1 MTIRRQGSPRGLSPE
16 EARALTERVLGF
28 SSADNARITV
38 QSGRRRFIRSADN
51 RITTAG
57 DSEDVTINVMSV
69 FGQQVASVTTNG
81 LDDAAI
87 SAAVRRS
94 EDLARIAPE
103 DPEYLNELDAQEYP
117 AVDAFYESTGEM
129 PPDALAEAAAAEI
142 NAAKAAS
149 FVASGYVD
157 VQTGSTAIATSNG
170 LFAHHA
176 ETGVAS
182 TLTVRAPDGS
192 SSGWAGDEAADWTRI
207 ETPRVAEDAVRK
219 CRTWR
224 GVTTLE
230 PGEYDVVLE
239 PSAAGMLMLR
249 MGNAFNAR
257 PADEG
262 RSFFSSPAGGNR
274 FGEQLFDPRITIVSD
289 PTHPDAETAP
299 FTSEGIPRGRETWV
313 ENGVLRNL
321 SYSRFWASRQGADA
335 KPEGANLIMS
345 GGDSTVDEMIRSTRR
360 GVLITRFWYIRGL
373 NPRTIAFTGLTR
385 DGTFLIENGRISR
398 PVNNFRFN
406 QSLAE
411 MLANVEMLGQPVR
424 VAASENASVGTP
436 VVVPAMKVRNFNL
449 ASISEAV

>member
-1 MTIRRQGSPRGLSPE
+1 MTRVRQGSPRGLSPE
-16 EARALTERVLGF
+16 EARALSERVLGF
-28 SSADNARITV
+28 STADNARVTI

-69 FGQQVASVTTNG
+69 FGQRVASVTTNG
-81 LDDAAI
+81 LDDATL

-103 DPEYLNELDAQEYP
+103 DPEYLNELGPQEYP
-117 AVDAFYESTGEM
+117 AVDAFYESTGQM
-129 PPDALAEAAAAEI
+129 PPEALAEAAATEI
-142 NAAKAAS
+142 TSARDAS
-149 FVASGYVD
+149 FVASGYID
-157 VQTGSTAIATSNG
+157 VQTGSSAIATSNG
-170 LFAHHA
+170 LFAYHS

-182 TLTVRAPDGS
+182 TLTVRGPDGS

-207 ETPRVAEDAVRK
+207 ETPRISADAVRK
-219 CRTWR
+219 CRTWA
-224 GVTTLE
+224 GVTSLE
-230 PGEYDVVLE
+230 PGDYDVILE

-249 MGNAFNAR
+249 MGGAFDAR
-257 PADEG
+257 QADEG
-262 RSFFSSPAGGNR
+262 RSFFSNPGGGNR
-274 FGEQLFDPRITIVSD
+274 IGERLFDPRITIVSD
-289 PTHPDAETAP
+289 PSAADAETAP
-299 FTSEGIPRGRETWV
+299 FTSEGVPRRRETWV

-321 SYSRFWASRQGADA
+321 SYSRYWASRQSTDP
-335 KPEGANLIMS
+335 KPRAANMIVS
-345 GGDSTVDEMIRSTRR
+345 GGDASLEDMIGSTRR

-373 NPRTIAFTGLTR
+373 NPRTIAYTGLTR

-411 MLANVEMLGQPVR
+411 MLANVEMLGRPVR

-436 VVVPAMKVRNFNL
+436 IVVPAMKVRNFNL
-449 ASISEAV
+449 ASVSEAV